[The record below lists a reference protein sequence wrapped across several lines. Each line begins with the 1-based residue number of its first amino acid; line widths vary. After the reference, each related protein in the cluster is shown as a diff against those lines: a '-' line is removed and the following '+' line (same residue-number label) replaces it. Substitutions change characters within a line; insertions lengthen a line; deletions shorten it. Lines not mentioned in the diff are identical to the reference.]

1 MFSLVAVSAELAEQL
16 VAIESGGEDAVHQAR
31 TRVRRLRSVLSV
43 YRKAFDAEET
53 GRLRA
58 RLKALGT
65 RLGEVRD
72 REVRAGALDGLL
84 RADDDPALID
94 GVETLAAQARADHER
109 ELSTLLEHL
118 RGRSHRR
125 LLADLQAF
133 VADPPLTS
141 NGRKHPRK
149 ITRHGLAKAVQ
160 RVHAARGDTL
170 DERHATRKAARRL
183 RYTAEAVT
191 DDLGRDAV
199 RLASAA
205 EAVQDALGAH
215 RDDTLL
221 AAFLREHGLDAAA
234 VRCERRA
241 REALDGLDDK
251 LAAID
256 L

>member
-94 GVETLAAQARADHER
+94 GVETLAAGARADHEG

-183 RYTAEAVT
+183 RYAAEAVT

-199 RLASAA
+199 RLAAAA

>member
-53 GRLRA
+53 RRLRA
-58 RLKALGT
+58 RLKTLGT

-72 REVRAGALDGLL
+72 REVRADALDDLL
-84 RADDDPALID
+84 RADDDPAVID
-94 GVETLAAQARADHER
+94 GVEALAARARADHGQ
-109 ELSTLLEHL
+109 ELAALLEHL
-118 RGRSHRR
+118 RGRSQRR
-125 LLADLQAF
+125 LVADLQAF

-141 NGRKHPRK
+141 TGRKHPRK
-149 ITRHGLAKAVQ
+149 VTRHGLAKAVQ
-160 RVHAARGDTL
+160 RVHAAHGESL
-170 DERHATRKAARRL
+170 DDRHATRKAARRL
-183 RYTAEAVT
+183 RYAAEAVT

-205 EAVQDALGAH
+205 EAVQDALGSH

-221 AAFLREHGLDAAA
+221 ATFLREHGLDAAA

-241 REALDGLDDK
+241 SEALDGLDEK

>member
-183 RYTAEAVT
+183 RYAAEAVT

>member
-53 GRLRA
+53 RRLRGRL
-58 RLKALGT
+58 KTLGT

-72 REVRAGALDGLL
+72 REVRADALDDLL
-84 RADDDPALID
+84 RADDDPAVID
-94 GVETLAAQARADHER
+94 RVEALAARARADHGH
-109 ELSTLLEHL
+109 ELAALLEHL
-118 RGRSHRR
+118 RGRAQRR

-141 NGRKHPRK
+141 TGRKHPRK

-160 RVHAARGDTL
+160 RVHAAHGESL

-183 RYTAEAVT
+183 RYAADAVT

-205 EAVQDALGAH
+205 EAVQDALGSH

-221 AAFLREHGLDAAA
+221 ATFLREHGLDAAA

-241 REALDGLDDK
+241 GEALDGLDGK
-251 LAAID
+251 LAAIG

>member
-94 GVETLAAQARADHER
+94 GVETLAAGARADHER

-183 RYTAEAVT
+183 RYAAEAVT